1 MASLR
6 GRPPANTTG
15 NRLGVLHLDRNLAQ
29 APFNEDHLF
38 LADALAAHVSAA
50 IESAQLLKKQR
61 EMFLRTITILAQAVE
76 LRDDYTGGHTQR
88 VTRYAVMLAEKLQHP
103 EDQLELVK
111 FGGPLHDIGKI
122 GIDDAILRKPGR
134 LTADEFAK
142 MQKHT
147 TMGAEI
153 LQTVPDMHPIIP
165 IVRNHHERWD
175 GTGYP
180 DKLAGEDIPFLA
192 RIVAVADAFDAM
204 TSHRP
209 YHENGKG
216 KPPAWAFNEVE
227 KQAGRHFD
235 PQCAAAFLAIR
246 NDIIRTMVE
255 LMPGTDIGE
264 HVLQG
269 ANTDYV
275 PDPRN

>member
-1 MASLR
+1 
-6 GRPPANTTG
+6 
-15 NRLGVLHLDRNLAQ
+15 
-29 APFNEDHLF
+29 
-38 LADALAAHVSAA
+38 
-50 IESAQLLKKQR
+50 
-61 EMFLRTITILAQAVE
+61 
-76 LRDDYTGGHTQR
+76 
-88 VTRYAVMLAEKLQHP
+88 
-103 EDQLELVK
+103 
-111 FGGPLHDIGKI
+111 
-122 GIDDAILRKPGR
+122 
-134 LTADEFAK
+134 
-142 MQKHT
+142 
-147 TMGAEI
+147 
-153 LQTVPDMHPIIP
+153 
-165 IVRNHHERWD
+165 VRNHHERWD

-227 KQAGRHFD
+227 KQAGKHFD

-246 NDIIRTMVE
+246 NDIIRTMIE
-255 LMPGTDIGE
+255 LMPGTEIGE
-264 HVLQG
+264 PVLQG